1 MSNSRE
7 KAIESLRMLPRFDSQ
22 AILNETYLEH
32 VPKSNS
38 IYPYN
43 SLSLEDIFWHETTNQ
58 TVSDPLVTH
67 LLLPKFHSHHHQLIS
82 CDENQS
88 ADVTKLNVEESQ
100 KRCHIEILEPTND
113 RSGRNCRVTIY
124 TSTEKSAYTI
134 MGDTLE
140 SYSHFRKLPSCKA
153 LSNFLEYRNKIYKRE
168 KLAQYAP
175 LKTKALIERKDA
187 QHTKNIP
194 TRTIHA
200 SESQTTPSLIS
211 EAVSLNINPSVAF
224 EITPNQSAAIKKE
237 EYIQIPSVDLLK
249 RSPSESPQHHI
260 KPKRT
265 NGSAK
270 QPPSPSIKG
279 QQL

>member
-7 KAIESLRMLPRFDSQ
+7 KAIEPLCMLPRFHSQ
-22 AILNETYLEH
+22 AILNETHLEH
-32 VPKSNS
+32 VPQSNS
-38 IYPYN
+38 ICTYN
-43 SLSLEDIFWHETTNQ
+43 SLSLEDFFRHETTNQ
-58 TVSDPLVTH
+58 TVSNSLVTH
-67 LLLPKFHSHHHQLIS
+67 LLLPKFHSHHQLIS
-82 CDENQS
+82 YDENQS
-88 ADVTKLNVEESQ
+88 ADVTKLSVDESQ
-100 KRCHIEILEPTND
+100 NKFHIEVPEQTYD
-113 RSGRNCRVTIY
+113 RSGRNWRLTIY

-175 LKTKALIERKDA
+175 LKTKALTERKDS
-187 QHTKNIP
+187 QHTKHIP

-211 EAVSLNINPSVAF
+211 EAVSLNITPSVAF
-224 EITPNQSAAIKKE
+224 KITPNQSPAIKNE

-260 KPKRT
+260 KPKRI

-270 QPPSPSIKG
+270 RTPSPSIKG
-279 QQL
+279 